1 MSFENETN
9 MNNIEELTDIN
20 EETSSETA
28 VSEEV
33 SSFIS
38 VSSSILFIFVS
49 FSKLIILPPLFYT
62 IIN

>member
-33 SSFIS
+33 SEEDLGSND
-38 VSSSILFIFVS
+38 
-49 FSKLIILPPLFYT
+49 KE
-62 IIN
+62 